1 MPLDWV
7 ELSQQWPPP
16 SDDIVLWQVWA
27 NQPEAIHLANESS
40 LVLAKDLMVLFLQI
54 EPAAMPIEPAA
65 TSVWEQSIWREE
77 LVGEVVLPFTWR
89 EQASLWRDP
98 YLYTFSLGC
107 LPANG
112 ATEAGLAFCRY
123 VWDVYAFTFG
133 LCAQPGLT
141 IPQPGVWQTV
151 KSDWYGYQF
160 ELPAGWYDDSGPTA
174 DRVTYF
180 SHAVHQQPYPA
191 CPAPEG
197 TMKLE
202 FFADYVNITDGN
214 WTAVDPIAER
224 PTWQYTGVVV
234 DYEQFH
240 TTTKVLAIQGK
251 KSWYY
256 LAFYCNQ
263 PWTADCDT
271 VFTHLQNSFVTEP

>member
-1 MPLDWV
+1 
-7 ELSQQWPPP
+7 
-16 SDDIVLWQVWA
+16 
-27 NQPEAIHLANESS
+27 
-40 LVLAKDLMVLFLQI
+40 
-54 EPAAMPIEPAA
+54 
-65 TSVWEQSIWREE
+65 
-77 LVGEVVLPFTWR
+77 
-89 EQASLWRDP
+89 
-98 YLYTFSLGC
+98 
-107 LPANG
+107 
-112 ATEAGLAFCRY
+112 
-123 VWDVYAFTFG
+123 
-133 LCAQPGLT
+133 
-141 IPQPGVWQTV
+141 
-151 KSDWYGYQF
+151 
-160 ELPAGWYDDSGPTA
+160 
-174 DRVTYF
+174 
-180 SHAVHQQPYPA
+180 
-191 CPAPEG
+191 
-197 TMKLE
+197 MKLE